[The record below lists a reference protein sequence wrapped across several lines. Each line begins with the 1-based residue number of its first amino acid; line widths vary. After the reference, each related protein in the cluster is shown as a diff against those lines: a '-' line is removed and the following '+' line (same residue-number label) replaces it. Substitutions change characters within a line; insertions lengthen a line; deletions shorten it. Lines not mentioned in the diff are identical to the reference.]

1 MMIKRLLAG
10 VALGYYG
17 KKLHDEGKLDSL
29 ISGARDLLNGSNSS
43 IRDAARRDP
52 KASESQPD
60 IAF

>member
-1 MMIKRLLAG
+1 MIKRLLAG

-29 ISGARDLLNGSNSS
+29 ISGARDLLSGRSSS
-43 IRDAARRDP
+43 IQDAAHKDP
-52 KASESQPD
+52 KASKSQPD

>member
-1 MMIKRLLAG
+1 MIKRLLAG

-29 ISGARDLLNGSNSS
+29 ISGARDLLHGRSYS
-43 IRDAARRDP
+43 IQDAARKDP
-52 KASESQPD
+52 KASASQPD